1 MRIRTKLRTKLP
13 IQTIRAG
20 TIGRLPL
27 GWSFPLLTLVFLLLG
42 SGTLLSQQTISG
54 TITDTDGSPLTGV
67 TVLEKGTTNGTISAF
82 DGSYELRVA
91 GPESEL
97 VFSYIGLQ
105 SQTRMVGSD
114 TQIDITLEEN
124 RALLDEV
131 VVTAL
136 GFEEDKDELGYA
148 SSNVDGQ
155 RLVQSGE
162 PTLLNSLSGQ
172 SSGVRVSRNSGDPGA
187 GAYIQIR
194 GVSTITRDNQP
205 LIVVDGIP
213 ISNDVRGNSSSGGVN
228 QESRLNDIN
237 PNDIESITVLKGASA
252 AALWGTRALGGVIL
266 ITTKSGKL
274 GAKTQVTFR
283 STYSIDR
290 INQRYPLQT
299 EFGQGDNGVFNQ
311 RARDSWGDRIS
322 DRSGGPD
329 DFNTSGEFFVDQDG
343 RTYFPI
349 INKNSQEIF
358 DDQNFDQIFANG
370 HFWENNLTIS
380 GGNQNTAVYFS
391 LGDLDQQ
398 GIIRNNS
405 DYRRT
410 TARLNAR
417 HLFSENVRLKVTSNY
432 TRTESNRI
440 QKGANSSGLYLGLL
454 RTPADFDNSGY
465 RGDYFASPNAAPV
478 TNRHRSYREPLAA
491 DGTPTYNNPQ
501 WTINEQ
507 ENRANVN
514 RFISSFELT
523 VSPLDWVD
531 LIGRVGL
538 DHYSEQRNEFFTPGS
553 ASGAF
558 RSGLYEQSLATNT
571 IFNMDYIAKASRYIT
586 SNISADFLVGFN
598 FNSRSR
604 TVNGVT
610 TTNFIQFTDV
620 QSVVRDVDNA
630 LPENTTNVSSQ
641 GSERTAGVYGSLSLS
656 GWDQLFL
663 TGTLRA
669 ESASTFG
676 DESDNTF
683 YFPSVSLA
691 WQFVQGTDNG
701 TNALSFGKVRASY
714 GEVGVQP
721 ARYNTSN
728 VFVSP
733 SFGDAFG
740 GDLNLGLYGNGGFV
754 PSASR
759 GNASL
764 LPERKRELELGLDL
778 RFFND
783 RLSLSGT
790 YFTNRTEDVLLD
802 FPVANSRGYSQVYAN
817 GAEIENEGIE
827 LDLGYALIQS
837 RNIDLTFTANFTT
850 VENLVTD
857 LQGVESINLGGL
869 AAVNARAVEGQPLGV
884 LWGSRSLRDESGNIV
899 LDENGFPVQDEREGV
914 IGDPNPDWQGSF
926 LTGFRWKN
934 LTVSVFFETFQGAD
948 IFAGTKSVLFDL
960 GRWED
965 SANEI
970 TATRN
975 YKEFNG
981 NIINIGETFRG
992 NVFDFGGGP
1001 VALTEP
1007 WYNADGGFFGS
1018 GNDELYI
1025 EDGSWTRLREVSI
1038 GYRIQSNWL
1047 QQRLAINALEISVT
1061 GRNLILWTEFEGND
1075 PDTNLSGISV
1085 ARGIEYFNNPGTQ
1098 SYLFNLKVE
1107 F

>member
-1 MRIRTKLRTKLP
+1 MKIRGYISAL
-13 IQTIRAG
+13 
-20 TIGRLPL
+20 
-27 GWSFPLLTLVFLLLG
+27 LLLG
-42 SGTLLSQQTISG
+42 LGSALYGQV
-54 TITDTDGSPLTGV
+54 TITGTVTDPDGSPLTGV
-67 TVLEKGTTNGTISAF
+67 TILEQGTANGTITAF
-82 DGSYELRVA
+82 DGSYSLTVA
-91 GPESEL
+91 GREAVL
-97 VFSYIGLQ
+97 VFTYIGRQ
-105 SQTRMVGSD
+105 SKTQTIGDQTEINVV
-114 TQIDITLEEN
+114 LEEDTG
-124 RALLDEV
+124 LLQEV

-136 GFEEDKDELGYA
+136 GFEEDRDELGYA

-155 RLVQSGE
+155 QLVKSGE
-162 PTLLNSLSGQ
+162 PTLLNALSGR
-172 SSGVRVSRNSGDPGA
+172 SSGVRITRNSGDPGA

-205 LIVVDGIP
+205 LIVIDGIP

-228 QESRLNDIN
+228 QESRLNDLN

-274 GAKTQVTFR
+274 GSKTQVTYR
-283 STYSIDR
+283 TTYSIDR

-299 EFGQGDNGVFNQ
+299 KFGQGDNGVFNA

-322 DRSGGPD
+322 DRSGAAD
-329 DFNTSGEFFVDQDG
+329 EFDTNGEFFVDQDG

-349 INKNSQEIF
+349 TSKNSQELF
-358 DDQNFDQIFANG
+358 DDSNFDQIFDDG
-370 HFWENNLTIS
+370 YFWENNLSIT
-380 GGNQNTAVYFS
+380 GGNENTAIYFS

-410 TARLNAR
+410 TARVNAR
-417 HLFSENVRLKVTSNY
+417 HLFTDNIRLKVTSNY
-432 TRTESNRI
+432 SRTESNRI

-465 RGDYFASPNAAPV
+465 RGDYFASQSAAPV
-478 TNRHRSYREPLAA
+478 ANRHRSYREPLAA
-491 DGTPTYNNPQ
+491 DGTPVYNNPQ

-507 ENRANVN
+507 ENNANVN

-523 VSPLDWVD
+523 INPVPWID
-531 LIGRVGL
+531 LIGRVGI

-571 IFNMDYIAKASRYIT
+571 IFNMDYIARASRYLT
-586 SNISADFLVGFN
+586 SDINAELLVGFN
-598 FNSRSR
+598 YNNRSR

-610 TTNFIQFTDV
+610 TTNFIQFADV
-620 QSVVRDVDNA
+620 AGVVRDVDNA
-630 LPENTTNVSSQ
+630 LPENVTNVSTQ
-641 GSERTAGVYGSLSLS
+641 GSERTAGVYSSLSLS
-656 GWDQLFL
+656 GWDRVFL
-663 TGTLRA
+663 TGTIRA

-676 DESDNTF
+676 DDSDNTF

-691 WQFVQGTDNG
+691 YQFIQSDAAVGPI
-701 TNALSFGKVRASY
+701 SFGKLRASY

-754 PSASR
+754 PSSSR

-764 LPERKRELELGLDL
+764 LPERKKELEFGADL
-778 RFFND
+778 RFFDD

-790 YFTNRTEDVLLD
+790 YFSNRTEDVLLD

-817 GAEIENEGIE
+817 GAEIENEGLE
-827 LDLGYALIQS
+827 LDLGYSLIRTQDVS
-837 RNIDLTFTANFTT
+837 LDFQVTFTQ
-850 VENLVTD
+850 VENTVTD

-869 AAVNARAVEGQPLGV
+869 SAVNARAVEGQPLGV
-884 LWGSRSLRDESGNIV
+884 LWGSRTLRDESGNIV
-899 LDENGFPVQDEREGV
+899 FDEFGFPVQDDREGV

-926 LTGFRWKN
+926 LTGFRYKN
-934 LTVSVFFETFQGAD
+934 LSISVFFETFQGAD
-948 IFAGTKSVLFDL
+948 IYAGTKSVLFDL

-965 SANEI
+965 SAIET

-975 YKEFNG
+975 LFEANG
-981 NIINIGETFRG
+981 DIINIGETFRG
-992 NVFDFGGGP
+992 TVGDFGAGP

-1007 WYNADGGFFGS
+1007 WYNGDGGFFGN

-1025 EDGSWTRLREVSI
+1025 EDGSWTRLREVNIAYRFRSGWLEDRLGI
-1038 GYRIQSNWL
+1038 G
-1047 QQRLAINALEISVT
+1047 ALEVSVT
-1061 GRNLILWTEFEGND
+1061 GRNLVLWTDFEGND

-1085 ARGIEYFNNPGTQ
+1085 ARGIDYFNNPGTQ
-1098 SYLFNLKVE
+1098 SYLFNLQVE